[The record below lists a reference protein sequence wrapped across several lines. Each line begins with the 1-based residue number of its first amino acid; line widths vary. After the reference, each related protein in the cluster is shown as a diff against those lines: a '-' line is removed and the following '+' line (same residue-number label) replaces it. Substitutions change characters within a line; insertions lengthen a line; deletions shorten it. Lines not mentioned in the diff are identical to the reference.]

1 MRRTVDWA
9 QTHRAAMDSVRLLNK
24 GKPSTM
30 SEEEWADTVERNVR
44 HLEIITEREWPSG
57 HDLAPFF
64 SAISARRGPSAG

>member
-1 MRRTVDWA
+1 
-9 QTHRAAMDSVRLLNK
+9 
-24 GKPSTM
+24 M

-64 SAISARRGPSAG
+64 SAISAQRAPSANR